1 MYCAW
6 LADQTG
12 LMFTL
17 PTEAQWEYAAR
28 SRGQNVPYA
37 TDTGEEDNDTYLQRP
52 KEYIDPSIPPS
63 GNMLSHSSLVME
75 RRPVGSYPPTP
86 LGLYALTGMEP
97 DGPRVWFRND
107 YTNIPP

>member
-6 LADQTG
+6 LADQTD

-63 GNMLSHSSLVME
+63 GNMLSHSSGYGTPTSWELPTEPPWSLRHDRKCSGMDSGLVSE
-75 RRPVGSYPPTP
+75 RLLQACSS
-86 LGLYALTGMEP
+86 
-97 DGPRVWFRND
+97 
-107 YTNIPP
+107 